1 MAQYRDHLIDQG
13 ADGLIS
19 WEDIARRAL
28 GYMSEA
34 DCEDLAN
41 CEWDINLDESEE
53 TDEYSSDIELA
64 DLATEY
70 ARSGWSVEIWSI

>member
-1 MAQYRDHLIDQG
+1 MARYRDHLIDQG
-13 ADGLIS
+13 NEGALS
-19 WEDIARRAL
+19 WEDIAKRAL

-53 TDEYSSDIELA
+53 DNDE
-64 DLATEY
+64 
-70 ARSGWSVEIWSI
+70 

>member
-13 ADGLIS
+13 DEGVIS
-19 WEDIARRAL
+19 WEDIAKCAL

-41 CEWDINLDESEE
+41 CEWDIDLEESEE
-53 TDEYSSDIELA
+53 DDE
-64 DLATEY
+64 
-70 ARSGWSVEIWSI
+70 